1 MKGEVALDKEKLIEK
16 IADSLAYGD
25 SSHHHDTLRDILQ
38 TLIPG
43 EDYAIMSYEDILDK
57 AQKGG
62 YNTKETD

>member
-1 MKGEVALDKEKLIEK
+1 MLEKEKMIEK
-16 IADSLAYGD
+16 ITDSLAYGG
-25 SSHHHDTLRDILQ
+25 SSHHHDTLRDILE

-57 AQKGG
+57 AQKGR

>member
-1 MKGEVALDKEKLIEK
+1 MKGGIALDKEKLIEK
-16 IADSLAYGD
+16 IADSLSYGH

>member
-1 MKGEVALDKEKLIEK
+1 MKGEIALDKEKLIEK

-43 EDYAIMSYEDILDK
+43 EDYVIMSYEDILDK

>member
-1 MKGEVALDKEKLIEK
+1 MEGGIVLDKEKLIEN

-25 SSHHHDTLRDILQ
+25 SSYHHDTLQYILK

-43 EDYAIMSYEDILDK
+43 EDYATMSYEDILDK

>member
-1 MKGEVALDKEKLIEK
+1 MKGKIALDKEKLIEK

-25 SSHHHDTLRDILQ
+25 SSHHHDTLRDTLE

>member
-1 MKGEVALDKEKLIEK
+1 MKGEIALDKEKLIEK

-43 EDYAIMSYEDILDK
+43 EDYAIMSYKDILDK

>member
-1 MKGEVALDKEKLIEK
+1 MLEKEKMIEK

-25 SSHHHDTLRDILQ
+25 SSHQHDTLRDILE

>member
-1 MKGEVALDKEKLIEK
+1 MKGEIALDKEKLIEK

-62 YNTKETD
+62 YNTKETN

>member
-1 MKGEVALDKEKLIEK
+1 MDKEKLIEK

-25 SSHHHDTLRDILQ
+25 SSHHHGTLRDILE

-62 YNTKETD
+62 YNTKETN

>member
-1 MKGEVALDKEKLIEK
+1 MKGEIALDKEKLIEK

>member
-1 MKGEVALDKEKLIEK
+1 MLDKEKLIEK

-25 SSHHHDTLRDILQ
+25 SSHHHDTLRDILE

>member
-1 MKGEVALDKEKLIEK
+1 MKGEIALDKEKLIEK

-25 SSHHHDTLRDILQ
+25 SSHHHDTLRDILE

-62 YNTKETD
+62 YNTKETN